1 MEFRITDT
9 DVYGECKED
18 FFFAYEGYE
27 KEEQVI
33 SSIGYVGY
41 EDDRIPEKTALVM
54 LEENQNQLRNLP
66 KVTELPEPLKAGQY
80 PRGCRSDYLLY
91 GIIFQI

>member
-33 SSIGYVGY
+33 S
-41 EDDRIPEKTALVM
+41 
-54 LEENQNQLRNLP
+54 
-66 KVTELPEPLKAGQY
+66 
-80 PRGCRSDYLLY
+80 
-91 GIIFQI
+91 